1 MAWAMM
7 NTEGED
13 VCGCRIA
20 AIECVIMSV
29 LFEAKY
35 YAGQTENSDTAKR
48 IGHLEAEAAT

>member
-20 AIECVIMSV
+20 AIECVIVSV